1 MRVEELVGQRVKQAR
16 ERQGITQEQLGEWLE
31 PLLGRPWAR
40 QAVSTAEQGKRAFTA
55 AELVAI
61 AYVVGVAPHVLL
73 QMPPGVDAVEMPSGS
88 FLTREDLSK
97 AAHTGEGG
105 PGVAAE
111 RVQQRLSELMQE
123 VEGVNAKTKGIKRTI
138 ERLHD
143 DIAQA
148 VSASPLSADER
159 GGS

>member
-1 MRVEELVGQRVKQAR
+1 MRVEEVVGLRVKQAR
-16 ERQGITQEQLGEWLE
+16 ERVGITQEQLGEWLE

-40 QAVSTAEQGKRAFTA
+40 QSVSVAEQGKRAFTA

-61 AYVVGVAPHVLL
+61 AYVVGVSPHSLM

-88 FLTREDLSK
+88 FLSREDLGK
-97 AAHTGEGG
+97 AARSGEGS
-105 PGVAAE
+105 PGVAVE

-123 VEGVNAKTKGIKRTI
+123 VEGVNAKTRGIKRTI

-143 DIAQA
+143 DITQA
-148 VSASPLSADER
+148 VSASAPAGGDEA
-159 GGS
+159 